1 MVVDGVDCA
10 VAEDCAAP
18 ATPIA
23 STAPITTVQ
32 ANARVIVVENSWKEQ
47 LETESHRQLHL
58 PRSARADRLI
68 ALAERDRRIQAVR
81 QRIAIQ
87 PAERHREVR
96 VVEQVEHVRP
106 ELQLR
111 R

>member
-10 VAEDCAAP
+10 VGLDCAAP

-58 PRSARADRLI
+58 PRSARSDRAARFRAHRLI

-87 PAERHREVR
+87 PAERHREV
-96 VVEQVEHVRP
+96 
-106 ELQLR
+106 
-111 R
+111 